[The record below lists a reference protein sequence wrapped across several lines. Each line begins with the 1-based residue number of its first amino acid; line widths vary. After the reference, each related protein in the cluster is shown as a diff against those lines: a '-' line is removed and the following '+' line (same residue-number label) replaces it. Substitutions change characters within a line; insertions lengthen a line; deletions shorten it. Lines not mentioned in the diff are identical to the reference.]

1 MESVERHCS
10 TSHTCH
16 QDEISVNLGGHRL
29 PHTQTVRC
37 LSIGTIPSFCCTS
50 MNTVVEMNKPTVAI
64 VYYSMYGH
72 VRMLALDVK
81 KGLEEAGCKVTLLRV
96 AETLSEEVLAKM
108 GAPGVGKVR
117 FVMLCVRACSRF
129 DGARCTRARR
139 KTLSRPRTF

>member
-1 MESVERHCS
+1 MS
-10 TSHTCH
+10 TS
-16 QDEISVNLGGHRL
+16 
-29 PHTQTVRC
+29 P
-37 LSIGTIPSFCCTS
+37 
-50 MNTVVEMNKPTVAI
+50 PTVAI